1 MQCREADRAKRLH
14 DDPRSPQRVPMILRD
29 VHGAEGVVEDEHAHA
44 RLRTFTQ
51 DLAERVRQT
60 TGRAVIQLQRDR
72 PLRRA
77 QVLPQAGEGSV
88 AVLHQLDA
96 VAWREPRAGRHRRH
110 QWELLLG
117 YADRRAISGDATNV
131 ANGRSARE
139 VKKADQRESEDD
151 CAQRPA
157 TDPAQDGDTRLVVT
171 RMRVSDAFF
180 SMLRPFAPSSDCSA
194 KRFEASVPLHSAT
207 RSALVHP

>member
-1 MQCREADRAKRLH
+1 
-14 DDPRSPQRVPMILRD
+14 MILRD
-29 VHGAEGVVEDEHAHA
+29 VHGAEGVVEDEHTHA
-44 RLRTFTQ
+44 GLGTFTQ

-77 QVLPQAGEGSV
+77 EVLPQAGEGSI

-117 YADRRAISGDATNV
+117 NADRRAISRDATHV
-131 ANGRSARE
+131 PNGRPAGE
-139 VKKADQRESEDD
+139 MEKADQRQSEDD
-151 CAQRPA
+151 RAQRPA
-157 TDPAQDGDTRLVVT
+157 TDSAEDGDHSV
-171 RMRVSDAFF
+171 
-180 SMLRPFAPSSDCSA
+180 LREGYAD
-194 KRFEASVPLHSAT
+194 V
-207 RSALVHP
+207 

>member
-1 MQCREADRAKRLH
+1 MI
-14 DDPRSPQRVPMILRD
+14 PRN
-29 VHGAEGVVEDEHAHA
+29 VHRAEGVVEDEHTHA
-44 RLRTFTQ
+44 GLGTFTQ

-77 QVLPQAGEGSV
+77 EVLPQTGEGSI

-117 YADRRAISGDATNV
+117 NADRRAISGDATHV
-131 ANGRSARE
+131 PNGRPSGE
-139 VKKADQRESEDD
+139 MEKADQREREDD
-151 CAQRPA
+151 RAQRPA
-157 TDPAQDGDTRLVVT
+157 TD
-171 RMRVSDAFF
+171 
-180 SMLRPFAPSSDCSA
+180 SA
-194 KRFEASVPLHSAT
+194 EDEDHSVRREAYADV
-207 RSALVHP
+207 